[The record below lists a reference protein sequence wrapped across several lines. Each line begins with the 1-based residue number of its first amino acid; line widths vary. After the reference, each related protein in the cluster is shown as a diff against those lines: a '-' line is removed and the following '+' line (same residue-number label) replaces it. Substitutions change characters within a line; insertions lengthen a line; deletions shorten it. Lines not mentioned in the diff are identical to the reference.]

1 LKRLAHAS
9 AHRAAAA
16 SDSIGKHM
24 RSKTLLI
31 VLVPPLAALTA
42 VAVFNPEALTWP
54 LVGVVSVVVGV
65 FGAFVSRLL
74 ED

>member
-1 LKRLAHAS
+1 
-9 AHRAAAA
+9 
-16 SDSIGKHM
+16 M